1 MQGLHIWV
9 KVILSAVT
17 PAPPEHI
24 HRTRLM
30 SRGASPLAITRAL
43 HKGAE
48 WKDLAEKAKNEG
60 KVPYHFIPNSS
71 SVKRT
76 IRAVRQF
83 LV

>member
-1 MQGLHIWV
+1 
-9 KVILSAVT
+9 
-17 PAPPEHI
+17 
-24 HRTRLM
+24 M